1 MTLFPNYVLLLVQ
14 FLNPNPL
21 PNSLV
26 TVNENDEIN
35 KITFEGRR
43 TVVLVN

>member
-1 MTLFPNYVLLLVQ
+1 MYNKTDDVISKLCFTVSTV
-14 FLNPNPL
+14 FKSNPL

-43 TVVLVN
+43 T